1 MDASS
6 KLLVGNWKM
15 YGLRAAL
22 SEIDII
28 KGACPTLPADVTVAI
43 AVPFTL
49 LAAAAELTAGSGIL
63 IGAQDCHAA
72 TEGAYTGDVSAE
84 QIADSGACFT
94 IVGHSERRAGHGETS
109 LEVAAKLAAAQRAGL
124 LPILCVGETRQE
136 REAGSTL
143 DVIGEQLAES
153 LPKDVD
159 VERLVIAYEPVWC
172 IGASTVPSAGDIQA
186 VQRFIRAQ
194 LVDWF
199 GQRGAFVKLLYGGS
213 ANADNAG
220 WICALD
226 DVDGLLFARASLTAQ
241 SFLATARAASAL

>member
-1 MDASS
+1 MDA
-6 KLLVGNWKM
+6 KTKFLVGNWKM
-15 YGLRAAL
+15 FGMRPELA
-22 SEIDII
+22 EIATV
-28 KGACPTLPADVTVAI
+28 KSACADLPADIAAGI

-49 LAAAAELTAGSGIL
+49 LAAAADLAGDSGLL

-72 TEGAYTGDVSAE
+72 AEGAYTGDVSAE
-84 QIADSGACFT
+84 QLADSGARFV
-94 IVGHSERRAGHGETS
+94 IVGHSERRAGHGETN
-109 LEVAAKLAAAQRAGL
+109 EEIAAKLAAAQRAGL

-136 REAGSTL
+136 REAGRTL
-143 DVIGEQLAES
+143 DVIGAQLAES
-153 LPKDVD
+153 LPRNVD
-159 VERLVIAYEPVWC
+159 IEALVIAYEPVWC

-186 VQRFIRAQ
+186 VQKFIRAQ

-213 ANADNAG
+213 ANAENAG

-241 SFLATARAASAL
+241 SFLATVRAASAL